1 MPRRN
6 RYGSRSLRLRL
17 ASSISSS
24 CHSSQPTKRIP
35 VRFSRC
41 HAAVERPCCE
51 LGIGYTFLRPNLY
64 FQGFLAF
71 QATIANQGQFFAPIG
86 DARVSAV
93 DVRDIAL
100 VAAAVLT
107 QPNHI
112 GKTYTITGP
121 AAVTHAEI
129 ARAIAEAIR
138 REVTF
143 VEVSPEDFAGA
154 LRKLGVPAWQV
165 EGLVEDYAHYARG
178 EAAEVH
184 PTVQEIAGVDPRGAI
199 AFARD
204 YANAFIS

>member
-1 MPRRN
+1 MQQSN
-6 RYGSRSLRLRL
+6 DESASLES
-17 ASSISSS
+17 A
-24 CHSSQPTKRIP
+24 
-35 VRFSRC
+35 
-41 HAAVERPCCE
+41 
-51 LGIGYTFLRPNLY
+51 FLRPNLY

-86 DARVSAV
+86 GARVSAV

-107 QPNHI
+107 QPSHI

-129 ARAIAEAIR
+129 ARAIAEAIG

-154 LRKLGVPAWQV
+154 LRKLGVPPWQV

-178 EAAEVH
+178 EAADVH
-184 PTVQEIAGVDPRGAI
+184 PTVREIAGADPRGAI